1 MTLPTSLPNLLIS
14 LFSYLNAPS
23 LWSGAPEIGSLP
35 LSFRIRHSE
44 ILSHSPF
51 IGYLLCRT
59 LPSSFLQLHSD
70 GGWRPPEAKLPPSPD
85 IPLLYP
91 GNTISPVK
99 LEAATLLDLEISR
112 SWICEAYC
120 CFSFSR
126 RRMLWLTF
134 RPGRTQVLSLSPGR
148 AISPRAVSKCWVP

>member
-1 MTLPTSLPNLLIS
+1 MPLALVGG
-14 LFSYLNAPS
+14 PS
-23 LWSGAPEIGSLP
+23 EIGSLP
-35 LSFRIRHSE
+35 LSFQIRHSE
-44 ILSHSPF
+44 ILLHSLF

-85 IPLLYP
+85 IPSLYP

-99 LEAATLLDLEISR
+99 LEAATLPDLTISR

-120 CFSFSR
+120 CFFSFSR

-148 AISPRAVSKCWVP
+148 AISPQAVSKCWVLQ

>member
-1 MTLPTSLPNLLIS
+1 MPLALVGG
-14 LFSYLNAPS
+14 PS
-23 LWSGAPEIGSLP
+23 EIGSLP

-44 ILSHSPF
+44 ILLHSLF
-51 IGYLLCRT
+51 IGYLFCHT
-59 LPSSFLQLHSD
+59 LPPSCNCTPMED
-70 GGWRPPEAKLPPSPD
+70 GGPPEAKLPSSPD

-99 LEAATLLDLEISR
+99 LEAATLLDLTISR
-112 SWICEAYC
+112 GWMICEAYC

-134 RPGRTQVLSLSPGR
+134 RPGRTQVLSLSPAR
-148 AISPRAVSKCWVP
+148 PYLPRQCRSVGCRRYSKCRMLLHP